1 MIREGIEM
9 NHTQTFLG
17 HPRGLATLFFT
28 EFFERFS
35 YYGMRALL
43 VLFLTAPLAS
53 GGLGVESKTAGAIYG
68 IYAGAVYLFSLPG
81 GWLADRLFGQQRMIL
96 VGGAFIALGNLLLS
110 VPSATV
116 FYCGLVAIVIGTGC
130 LKPNISAVV
139 GELYKH
145 DTDAR
150 RDAGFSIF
158 YMGINLGA
166 TIAPLVSGTIGET
179 FSYRLGF
186 ATAGAAMLL
195 GLVQFRWTAHHLH
208 GAGMSPAI
216 SEPQEKSRNL
226 KIFGIATVAAVIA
239 LGLAISGVW
248 SINPNQLA
256 TVMGQWMV
264 ALAVVFFAGI
274 LLFGNLTLDE
284 RKRIYVVI
292 AFVIASMLF
301 WAGFEQAG
309 STLNFF
315 ARDLTDRSL
324 MGSWFSNGEHPASWY
339 QSINPIFIIVLSPVF
354 AALWIRLGA
363 KRLDPSAPVKMA
375 IGLMLLGFGFAILM
389 LASQLIVHQ
398 GGKAGPQWLLFAY
411 LFHTCGELCL
421 SPIGLSNMTKLAPQR
436 FAGQIMG
443 TWFLG
448 TAIGNLIAG
457 LVGGEIASDVSAMPD
472 KFLQMTLIGGVSG
485 LVMLLVSPLLKR
497 WMGLG
502 QNR

>member
-1 MIREGIEM
+1 MGAAP
-9 NHTQTFLG
+9 TTFLG

-43 VLFLTAPLAS
+43 VLFLTASVAK
-53 GGLGVESKTAGAIYG
+53 GGLGIDAKTAGAIYG

-81 GWLADRLFGQQRMIL
+81 GWLADRLFGQQRMIV
-96 VGGAFIALGNLLLS
+96 VGGAFIALGNFLLS
-110 VPSATV
+110 VPTVSV
-116 FYCGLVAIVIGTGC
+116 FYLGLVAIVIGTGC

-139 GELYKH
+139 GELYRN
-145 DTDAR
+145 DTSAR

-166 TIAPLVSGTIGET
+166 TIAPLVSGTIGEL
-179 FSYRLGF
+179 FNYRLGF
-186 ATAGAAMLL
+186 ATAGFAMLL
-195 GLVQFRWTAHHLH
+195 GLLQFKLTAHHLH
-208 GAGMSPAI
+208 GAGERPAE
-216 SEPQEKSRNL
+216 STGAVRTRDSR
-226 KIFGIATVAAVIA
+226 IFVAAVAVGVILLA
-239 LGLAISGVW
+239 LIVGGVIT
-248 SINPNQLA
+248 INPESLA

-264 ALAVVFFAGI
+264 ALAVVFFGGI
-274 LLFGNLTLDE
+274 LLFGNLSAQE
-284 RKRIYVVI
+284 RQRIYVII

-324 MGSWFSNGEHPASWY
+324 LGGWFSGGEHPASWY
-339 QSINPIFIIVLSPVF
+339 QAINPIYIIVLSPVF
-354 AALWIRLGA
+354 AATWMRLGA

-375 IGLMLLGFGFAILM
+375 LGLTLLGTGFAVLM
-389 LASQLIVHQ
+389 LASQLIIAQ
-398 GGKAGPQWLLFAY
+398 GGKAGPQWLLLAY

-436 FAGQIMG
+436 FASQMMG

-457 LVGGEIASDVSAMPD
+457 LVGGDVASDVATMPG
-472 KFLQMTLIGGVSG
+472 KFLQMTLVGVVAG
-485 LVMLLVSPLLKR
+485 VAMLAVSRVLKR
-497 WMGLG
+497 WMGEHA
-502 QNR
+502 

>member
-1 MIREGIEM
+1 VNTTTEA
-9 NHTQTFLG
+9 TFLG

-43 VLFLTAPLAS
+43 VLFLTAPLS
-53 GGLGVESKTAGAIYG
+53 LGGLGVESKTAGAIYG

-81 GWLADRLFGQQRMIL
+81 GWLADRLFGQQRMIF
-96 VGGAFIALGNLLLS
+96 VGGGLIALGNFLLV
-110 VPSATV
+110 VPITQV
-116 FYCGLVAIVIGTGC
+116 FYLGLVSIVLGTGC

-139 GELYKH
+139 GELYKN
-145 DTDAR
+145 DTGAR

-179 FSYRLGF
+179 FNYRLGF
-186 ATAGAAMLL
+186 ATAGFAMLL
-195 GLVQFRWTAHHLH
+195 GLFQFKLTAHHLH
-208 GAGMSPAI
+208 GAGITPAQT
-216 SEPQEKSRNL
+216 EPKLKARDH
-226 KIFGIATVAAVIA
+226 KIFLG
-239 LGLAISGVW
+239 GLAVVILMLVLTLSNVVT
-248 SINPNQLA
+248 IDPNTLA
-256 TVMGQWMV
+256 TGMGQWMV
-264 ALAVVFFAGI
+264 ALAVVFFGSI
-274 LLFGNLTLDE
+274 LIGGNLSTEE
-284 RKRIYVVI
+284 RQRIYVII

-324 MGSWFSNGEHPASWY
+324 LGGWFASGEHPASWY
-339 QSINPIFIIVLSPVF
+339 QSINPIYIIVLSPVF
-354 AALWIRLGA
+354 AALWMRSGV
-363 KRLDPSAPVKMA
+363 KNLDPSAPVKMSL
-375 IGLMLLGFGFAILM
+375 GLILLGVGFAVLM
-389 LASQLIVHQ
+389 LASQLILSQ
-398 GGKAGPQWLLFAY
+398 GGKAGPQWLLLAY

-436 FAGQIMG
+436 FAGQMMG

-457 LVGGEIASDVSAMPD
+457 LVGGDIASDVHSMPG
-472 KFLQMTLIGGVSG
+472 KFLQMTLVGVVAG
-485 LVMLLVSPLLKR
+485 LIMLAVSPQLRR
-497 WMGLG
+497 WMGK
-502 QNR
+502 QS